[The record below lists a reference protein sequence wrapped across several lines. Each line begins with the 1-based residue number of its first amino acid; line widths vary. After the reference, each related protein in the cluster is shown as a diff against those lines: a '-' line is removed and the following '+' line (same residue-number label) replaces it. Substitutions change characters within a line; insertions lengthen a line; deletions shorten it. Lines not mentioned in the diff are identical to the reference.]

1 MPENLYF
8 EVAEPEVISD
18 IDVLLSLNA
27 RKMYYRPGDQTPIGD
42 ILNLYSAPHAT
53 AGIFR
58 GQLCNL
64 PLIPKAFR
72 GIELEDLE
80 ASEIVRSYRFA
91 RAMYQFTSFCERA
104 EAQNPAF
111 PANIADRMCIAQHFG
126 VPTPLLDW
134 SQNILAAVFF
144 AIRSIYAEPN
154 FEKSLQV
161 FIYHIT
167 DERVLHRGIPDADLA
182 SFGQSAFIKPFPI
195 DRRIERQQGAF
206 TFHPHPLHRPP
217 KIHVRAYVLEWPMI
231 HKLVE
236 LMRGFGFT
244 EDYFLPDYAGIA
256 GAVMSETCL

>member
-1 MPENLYF
+1 MPENFYF
-8 EVAEPEVISD
+8 EVTEPEVISD
-18 IDVLLSLNA
+18 IDALLSLNA

-42 ILNLYSAPHAT
+42 ILNLYSVPHAT

-58 GQLCNL
+58 GQLRNL
-64 PLIPKAFR
+64 PLIPKVFR
-72 GIELEDLE
+72 GIEPDKVEVSD
-80 ASEIVRSYRFA
+80 IVRSYRFA
-91 RAMYQFTSFCERA
+91 VATHQFTSFCERA
-104 EAQNPAF
+104 EAQNQAF
-111 PANIADRMCIAQHFG
+111 PADIGDRMCIAQHFG

-144 AIRSIYAEPN
+144 AIRGIYADPD

-167 DERVLHRGIPDADLA
+167 DERVLHTGIPDTDLA
-182 SFGQSAFIKPFPI
+182 SFGQSAFVRPFPI
-195 DRRIERQQGAF
+195 DRRIERQQGVF

-217 KIHVRAYVLEWPMI
+217 KIHARTYVLEWSMI

-244 EDYFLPDYAGIA
+244 EDYFFPDYAGIA
-256 GAVMSETCL
+256 HAVMSETCL